1 LAQTNW
7 AGPMPSSQN
16 WRGLIYERLKQ
27 LNWKA
32 ALTDARPFLEQS
44 GEIDML
50 TIENLGHLL
59 HQID

>member
-1 LAQTNW
+1 
-7 AGPMPSSQN
+7 MPSSQN